1 MTPFYLLPST
11 FYLSSLLPST
21 FYLLPS
27 PDWGALALGFFALGI
42 IGFGFFWVI
51 RVEYHLG
58 YLWWPYML
66 ALGILL
72 IASSVFVGD
81 GGYAALLGIAGASV
95 VWGAI
100 ELKEQAVRGEIG
112 LFPFNPRPKPSPPL
126 VKLIRKIK
134 APHL

>member
-1 MTPFYLLPST
+1 M
-11 FYLSSLLPST
+11 SLTILYNLQSAI
-21 FYLLPS
+21 FNLQSL
-27 PDWGALALGFFALGI
+27 DWGALALGFFALGI

-51 RVEYHLG
+51 RVEFHLG

-72 IASSVFVGD
+72 IASSVVVGD

-95 VWGAI
+95 VWGAT

-112 LFPFNPRPKPSPPL
+112 LFPFNPQPKPNPPG
-126 VKLIRKIK
+126 VKWIKRIK

>member
-1 MTPFYLLPST
+1 MTTAYNLQSAIYNLQ
-11 FYLSSLLPST
+11 
-21 FYLLPS
+21 S

-66 ALGILL
+66 TLGILL
-72 IASSVFVGD
+72 IGGSVFVSD
-81 GGYAALLGIAGASV
+81 AGYAALLGIAGASV
-95 VWGAI
+95 VWGAT

-112 LFPFNPRPKPSPPL
+112 LFPFNPQPKPHPPG
-126 VKLIRKIK
+126 VKWIKRIR

>member
-1 MTPFYLLPST
+1 MSLTILYNLQST
-11 FYLSSLLPST
+11 IYNLQ
-21 FYLLPS
+21 S

-66 ALGILL
+66 AIGILL
-72 IASSVFVGD
+72 IIGSLFVGD
-81 GGYAALLGIAGASV
+81 AGYAALMGVAGGSF
-95 VWGAI
+95 VWGAT
-100 ELKEQAVRGEIG
+100 EMKEQAVRGEIG
-112 LFPFNPRPKPSPPL
+112 LFPFNPQPKPDPPF